1 MAQEALQLAL
11 STAPQVSPALVYNR
25 VPAVAEAQPQRQQ
38 QEMVATV
45 GRPEVVA
52 VEVAQLWL
60 LAPTGVAMAALAGA
74 EKSGLFHMLLI
85 RGHNAN

>member
-1 MAQEALQLAL
+1 MAPQEA
-11 STAPQVSPALVYNR
+11 PASVYNR
-25 VPAVAEAQPQRQQ
+25 VPAVAEVQPQHQQ

-45 GRPEVVA
+45 GRPEVA
-52 VEVAQLWL
+52 GVEVAQLWL
-60 LAPTGVAMAALAGA
+60 PAPTGAAMVGLVGA

>member
-1 MAQEALQLAL
+1 
-11 STAPQVSPALVYNR
+11 LVYNR
-25 VPAVAEAQPQRQQ
+25 VPAVAEVQPQHQQ

-60 LAPTGVAMAALAGA
+60 PAPTGAAMAGLVGA